1 MKYTKQIV
9 GLFLCAFFLQFSA
22 FGHVNPEDVE
32 KRKKEKKSAQYRF
45 DCSESRAETDLDVNN
60 VRARLQTGG
69 DLFWDFSNGRY
80 IVPKRDP
87 ESGIEE
93 VSSIFAAGVWLGGIL
108 PNEDGGAITYKV
120 ACQDYRTSNGVDF
133 YPGPLSDTEGT
144 TDQETCRDWDR
155 FFRVSGDSI
164 RKHIENAEF
173 YASQGLTYPSSAIP
187 PGVRNWPGIGNQFWS
202 EDFEL
207 PDADQGLGNF
217 NDINGNGL
225 YDPDAGEYPV
235 ISIEGCPDE
244 QYPDDMY
251 FFIYND
257 AGNTHQATGGDPIRM
272 EVQVQAFGYQTQ
284 DEVNDMTFYR
294 YKLINRA
301 AEAIDSTFFA
311 MWIDPDLG
319 CPEDDYIGCDSTQS
333 LMYVY
338 NQDAVDGENGCD
350 CNVNGLI
357 PTYCNEVPILGVDYF
372 RGPLSE
378 PRFNPDSNKF
388 IREDL
393 GMSSFSYYARG
404 GQGFPPGME
413 DPQRGNLQEW
423 YNLLNGH
430 WRDGNPLTFGGN
442 GYGTGGQSTQ
452 YAFPFGP
459 NTQDWNMCAEG
470 LQSADLR
477 TLQATGP
484 FRLDPGAINEL
495 IIGVVWLAEA
505 EYPCP
510 SIEPLL
516 RADLTAQ
523 SLFNDCFEILD
534 GPSAP
539 TMCPLELDQEVI
551 FTLVNAPS
559 SNNYQL
565 AYEQKDP
572 RLAEGAMV
580 DDSTYK
586 FEGYRIYQLA
596 SADIKAIEENFADIS
611 KAREVLRY
619 DLKNDVTTIYN
630 WESTVNPNSDEEE
643 FIWFPV
649 EKVEGRDNGIQHS
662 FSIKNDAFA
671 TGEDTR
677 LINFQKYYFTVVA
690 YAHNDHTPFDV
701 NDPVVGQR
709 TPYILGR
716 LNVKEYTV
724 VPRKTNHININA
736 LYGEGLEVTR
746 LDGNGVQNN
755 ALIISKEER
764 ERIVNNLS
772 VEEVNYLPGGD
783 PLNAKIYDPVNVK
796 DGEYLLTF
804 QNYENDPAL
813 NNTRFVVEQV
823 SGDMVGDTVVSEST
837 IAKLNEELINKF
849 GFSVYFAQ
857 GGEPGNPTEDENNGF
872 IATGTQYEDN
882 LGSQWYN
889 YIPEGAS
896 PAVNFIKTDI
906 TTETD
911 NQVLEVDPNEV
922 YSKNANN
929 GFYPFQLLAY
939 DTTFVGPTLNPQF
952 PVYYTPGWMNSAASA
967 FLRSAR
973 QDGGLNV
980 NNVDIVFTPNKD
992 LWSRCIAVQ
1001 SANYAFRSEIEEFD
1015 DNMDILL
1022 YPSVSKDASPDN
1034 DNVPAIDASAVG
1046 IDSVGY
1052 TWFPGYAVDVETGKR
1067 LNIFFG
1073 ENTFFSPGN
1082 IPNIPD
1088 EFMTGN
1094 DRMWNPN
1101 TFGQFSNLLA
1111 GCNHYIYV
1119 TNSDYDG
1126 CKAIHDRLQEVAY
1139 SPSPFPIRVAKTQM
1153 FSQITWAGF
1162 PIMAAGE
1169 ELLSYKDGLIPNEL
1183 TLSLRV
1189 SSPFARETYA
1199 NTNDGYN
1206 QYRIKI
1212 DGKQSTPLNAEEVE
1226 NALDLINV
1234 VPNPYY
1240 AYSNYENNATDN
1252 IVKITN
1258 LPRECSISIYSLDGR
1273 FIRKYERNEADGVK
1287 PFENAPIPS
1296 TLFATDVE
1304 WDLQNDNG
1312 IPISS
1317 GIYFIHI
1324 EAPGM
1329 GERVIKWFGVNRKFD
1344 PSGL

>member
-1 MKYTKQIV
+1 MNYTKQIV
-9 GLFLCAFFLQFSA
+9 GLFLCAFFVQFSVFA
-22 FGHVNPEDVE
+22 HVNPEDVKE
-32 KRKKEKKSAQYRF
+32 RKKKKEAAQYRF
-45 DCSESRAETDLDVNN
+45 DCSESRTERDLDVNN

-69 DLFWDFSNGRY
+69 DLFWDFNNGRY

-93 VSSIFAAGVWLGGIL
+93 VSSIFAAGVWLGGVL
-108 PNEDGGAITYKV
+108 PNEDGGSITYKI

-133 YPGPLSDTEGT
+133 YPGPLTDAEGT
-144 TDQETCRDWDR
+144 TEQETCRNWDR
-155 FFRVSGDSI
+155 FFRVKGDSI
-164 RKHIENAEF
+164 RKHIENFEF
-173 YASQGLTYPSSAIP
+173 YNSQGATYPASAIP
-187 PGVRNWPGIGNQFWS
+187 ADVRNWPGIGNQFWS

-207 PDADQGLGNF
+207 PDAQQGLGNF
-217 NDINGNGL
+217 RDLNGNNI
-225 YDPDAGEYPV
+225 YEPDLGEYPV
-235 ISIEGCPDE
+235 ISIAGCPDE

-257 AGNTHQATGGDPIRM
+257 AGNTHNVTGGDPIRM

-350 CNVNGLI
+350 CNVGGLI
-357 PTYCNEVPILGVDYF
+357 PTYCNDVPILGVDYF

-423 YNLLNGH
+423 YNLLNGS
-430 WRDGNPLTFGGN
+430 WRDGTPLTFGGN
-442 GYGTGGQSTQ
+442 GYGSGGQTTR

-459 NTQDWNMCAEG
+459 NSQDWNMCAEG

-495 IIGVVWLAEA
+495 IIGVIWLAEA

-534 GPSAP
+534 GPTAP

-551 FTLVNAPS
+551 FTLVNQPG
-559 SNNYQL
+559 SNNFGL
-565 AYEQKDP
+565 GYEQKDP

-580 DDSTYK
+580 EDSTYK

-596 SADIKAIEENFADIS
+596 SADIKAIEENFSDIS
-611 KAREVLRY
+611 KAREVLSY
-619 DLKNDVTTIYN
+619 DLKNGITTIYN
-630 WESTVNPNSDEEE
+630 WESVANPNSSEEE

-649 EKVEGRDNGIQHS
+649 EKVVGRDNGIQHS

-671 TGEDTR
+671 SGEDTR
-677 LINFQKYYFTVVA
+677 LINFQKYYYTVVA
-690 YAHNDHTPFDV
+690 YAHNEHTPFDV
-701 NDPVVGQR
+701 NDPIIGQR

-716 LNVKEYTV
+716 LNVKEYAVT
-724 VPRKTNHININA
+724 PRKTNHINVNA

-755 ALIISKEER
+755 TLIISKEER
-764 ERIVNNLS
+764 ERIAQSVS
-772 VEEVNYLPGGD
+772 VEEVHYVPGGD
-783 PLNAKIYDPVNVK
+783 PLNAKIYDPVFVK
-796 DGEYLLTF
+796 DGEYLLSF
-804 QNYENDPAL
+804 DNYEDDPTMQ
-813 NNTRFVVEQV
+813 NTRFVVEQV
-823 SGDMVGDTVVSEST
+823 EGDMVGDTVVSESS
-837 IAKLNEELINKF
+837 ISKLNEELINKF
-849 GFSVYFAQ
+849 GFSVYFGQ
-857 GGEPGNPTEDENNGF
+857 GGVPGRPYEDENNGLL
-872 IATGTQYEDN
+872 GTAIEYDDD
-882 LGSQWYN
+882 LGPQWYN
-889 YIPEGAS
+889 FIPEAAS

-906 TTETD
+906 TTAED
-911 NQVLEVDPNEV
+911 NLVLDVDPNEI
-922 YSKNANN
+922 YSKEANN

-939 DTTFVGPTLNPQF
+939 DTNYLSSSLQQTNNIL
-952 PVYYTPGWMNSAASA
+952 YSPGWMNSGASK
-967 FLRSAR
+967 FVLNAR
-973 QDGGLNV
+973 EDGLNV
-980 NNVDIVFTPNKD
+980 NNVDIVLTSNKE
-992 LWSRCIAVQ
+992 LWSRSIAVQ
-1001 SANYAFRSEIEEFD
+1001 SANYVFTSQIDSFA

-1022 YPSVSKDASPDN
+1022 YPSVTKEASASN
-1034 DNVPAIDASAVG
+1034 DNVPAVDQSAQGDDA
-1046 IDSVGY
+1046 VGY
-1052 TWFPGYAVDVETGKR
+1052 TYFPGYAVDVETGKR

-1073 ENTFFSPGN
+1073 ENTFFRPGA
-1082 IPNIPD
+1082 IPNFPD
-1088 EFMTGN
+1088 SVMTGN

-1101 TFGQFSNLLA
+1101 QFIPQFDFLLA
-1111 GCNHYIYV
+1111 GGLHYIYV
-1119 TNSDYDG
+1119 TDTEYDG
-1126 CKAIHDRLQEVAY
+1126 CKVLHDELQAVANAQ
-1139 SPSPFPIRVAKTQM
+1139 SFRKRIVKTQQ
-1153 FSQITWAGF
+1153 FQSITWAGF
-1162 PIMAAGE
+1162 PIMAADQK
-1169 ELLSYKDGLIPNEL
+1169 LLSYKDGLIPNEL
-1183 TLSLRV
+1183 TLSLRAI
-1189 SSPFARETYA
+1189 SPFSREA
-1199 NTNDGYN
+1199 HSNTNDGFN

-1212 DGKQSTPLNAEEVE
+1212 EGKQSTTLNTEEVD

-1240 AYSNYENNATDN
+1240 AYSVYENTATDN

-1258 LPRECSISIYSLDGR
+1258 LPRECTISIYSLDGR
-1273 FIRKYERNEADGVK
+1273 FIRKYERNESDGIK
-1287 PFENAPIPS
+1287 PFDNAPIPT

-1304 WDLQNDNG
+1304 WNLQNDNG